1 MSSRPQRTPPTAPL
15 PTRGAPG
22 AGSGRSSSAASPPTS
37 PRDARPRLLR
47 LLPALQNPRRPA
59 VPAAGRAAWKAPGSE
74 GQSRCSPPARGEEAM
89 PSAARL
95 PQPKARRDRGCG
107 HGLVLQSRALPAG
120 RLLACFFPRL
130 VFQLIAPGTGGT
142 MPGCSPRSRLPARGF
157 CPNHVPGPER
167 WSRDA
172 APLGTRG
179 DNGGRLITT
188 SLPLL
193 LNIIPLQP
201 LCRLLARPGGREEPG
216 CCLGKVGARPRA
228 SHGAHGDR
236 GMSPGPTRT
245 VCSQPP
251 PAVHPRGAHRPEAPR
266 RAPSSHVLQKWGV
279 FLRFFRLDSPP
290 LGGSRALTRLNL
302 PSPDPCYRLS

>member
-1 MSSRPQRTPPTAPL
+1 
-15 PTRGAPG
+15 
-22 AGSGRSSSAASPPTS
+22 
-37 PRDARPRLLR
+37 
-47 LLPALQNPRRPA
+47 
-59 VPAAGRAAWKAPGSE
+59 
-74 GQSRCSPPARGEEAM
+74 
-89 PSAARL
+89 
-95 PQPKARRDRGCG
+95 
-107 HGLVLQSRALPAG
+107 
-120 RLLACFFPRL
+120 
-130 VFQLIAPGTGGT
+130 